1 MIAGIHGKIVEKEL
15 SYCDVLTAGG
25 VIYRVHISLSCY
37 SAIKDKEITFY
48 TTAIYREDS
57 QTLYG
62 FLNRNEQKMF
72 ETLLKVNGVG
82 PKVAM
87 AICSTFTPAAF
98 AEVVANQDLKTIKK
112 VPGIGAKSGGL
123 ILVQLGEFSTQLV
136 AEETSPK
143 TQAVY
148 EATMALETL
157 GFKKDMINK
166 VLGQCSGTTVEELI
180 KEALAKFQK

>member
-1 MIAGIHGKIVEKEL
+1 MISGIRGKIFTKEL
-15 SYCDVLTAGG
+15 SYCDVLTTGG

-37 SAIKDKEITFY
+37 SAIKEGEITFH

-62 FLNRNEQKMF
+62 FLDVNEQKMF
-72 ETLLKVNGVG
+72 EILLKVNGVG

-87 AICSTFTPAAF
+87 AICSTFSPSGF
-98 AEVVANQDLKTIKK
+98 AEVIANQDLKTITK

-123 ILVQLGEFSTQLV
+123 ILVQLGEFSSHLV
-136 AEETSPK
+136 ATDTSPK

-148 EATMALETL
+148 DATMALESL
-157 GFKKDMINK
+157 GFKKEMINK
-166 VLGQCSGTTVEELI
+166 VLSSCSGTTVEELV
-180 KEALAKFQK
+180 KEALVKFQK